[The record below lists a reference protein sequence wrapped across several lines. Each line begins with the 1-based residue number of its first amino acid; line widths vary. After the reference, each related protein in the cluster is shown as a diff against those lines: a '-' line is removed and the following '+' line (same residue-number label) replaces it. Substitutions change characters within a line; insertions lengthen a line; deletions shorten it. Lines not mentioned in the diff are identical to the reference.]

1 VRCADRAP
9 AHDPAR
15 AAQPAEHVVADD
27 RELLALA
34 ADLACAT
41 PGVAATLLY
50 ASPGIRDDSLNG
62 PPRPRSTIQRSV
74 AVFSISQTPSAM
86 LPW

>member
-1 VRCADRAP
+1 MSG
-9 AHDPAR
+9 
-15 AAQPAEHVVADD
+15 
-27 RELLALA
+27 
-34 ADLACAT
+34 LACAT
-41 PGVAATLLY
+41 PGVAATLLCV
-50 ASPGIRDDSLNG
+50 SPGIRDDSLNG